1 MFWIFM
7 LITGVAYML
16 LKLGALKV
24 WFVVFKIALL
34 IMTIVAIALG
44 VALAWKWI
52 SSRKAS

>member
-24 WFVVFKIALL
+24 WFAVFKIALL
-34 IMTIVAIALG
+34 IITIVAIALA
-44 VALAWKWI
+44 VVLVWKWL
-52 SSRKAS
+52 SSKRAS

>member
-24 WFVVFKIALL
+24 WFVVFKIVLL
-34 IMTIVAIALG
+34 VITIVAIVLG
-44 VALAWKWI
+44 IALAWKWI
-52 SSRKAS
+52 SSKKAS

>member
-34 IMTIVAIALG
+34 IMTIVATALG